1 MWHADRLTWTC
12 CQIESDVVTR
22 VDKKVQKTD
31 YTSSNSSAAVKV
43 MLAIA
48 NKDTFV

>member
-22 VDKKVQKTD
+22 VDKTQKPV
-31 YTSSNSSAAVKV
+31 YSSSNSSAAVKV